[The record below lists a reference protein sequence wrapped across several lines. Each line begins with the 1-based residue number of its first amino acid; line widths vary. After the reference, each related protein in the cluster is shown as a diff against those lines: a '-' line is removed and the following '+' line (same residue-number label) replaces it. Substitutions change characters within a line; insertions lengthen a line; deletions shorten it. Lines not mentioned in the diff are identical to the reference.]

1 MGRDAGEYFEE
12 RFDEVLSA
20 LLGGFCASY
29 ITIPCPETYPT
40 NIMLPD
46 ADTLSPLELPKV
58 GNQ

>member
-12 RFDEVLSA
+12 PFDKVLSA
-20 LLGGFCASY
+20 LLGGFCAFY